1 MKQSYDKDTS
11 QGVKR
16 GRWHKTDG
24 SPNSEDRALQR
35 FADMLIEKI
44 EDMEKSD
51 WKKPWLTDGEV
62 VGMPQNLDGRHYN
75 DSNAFMLLMHMQHE
89 GYRLPVF
96 ATFDRISRENAV
108 KTKDGWKQAVGDDG
122 QPLPHVGVNKGE
134 SAFPVFLTTFSVVD
148 KDTREKIS
156 YDDYKKLS
164 PEEKE
169 KYDVYPHRR
178 VYNVFNV
185 DQTNLK
191 EARPELYQKIEDA
204 HVVKPRGE
212 GEFRAFTFEPLD
224 TMIAEQKWVC
234 PIRLEY
240 QDRAYYSKSEDYI
253 KMPEKRQFADA
264 GDESK
269 FYGNTFHEMAHST
282 GIASRLNRDMDS
294 SYGREE
300 LVAEMTA
307 AVLCQKYG
315 MVKYV
320 KDVKSENE
328 DKDDSLTYLKGW
340 LGTLRQEPKYL
351 NTVLGDVKKASEMIS
366 TKIEEIVRSREAK
379 LDIREEETQT
389 VAIDESGDAQ
399 LVEGESLGADRKQGD
414 NEERPDVEQEETEE
428 RKQVRHARWH

>member
-1 MKQSYDKDTS
+1 MRQSYNKDSS
-11 QGVKR
+11 QEAKR

-44 EDMEKSD
+44 ENMEKSN
-51 WKKPWLTDGEV
+51 WQQPWLTEGI
-62 VGMPQNLDGRHYN
+62 VGLPQNLDGRQYN
-75 DSNAFMLLMHMQHE
+75 SSNSFMLLMHMQRE

-96 ATFDRISRENAV
+96 ATFDRITRENV
-108 KTKDGWKQAVGDDG
+108 VRTKDGLKPALGDDG
-122 QPLPHVGVNKGE
+122 QPLPRVGVNKGE
-134 SAFPVFLTTFSVVD
+134 SSFPVFLTTFSVVN
-148 KDTREKIS
+148 KDTKEKID

-164 PEEKE
+164 LEEKD
-169 KYDVYPHRR
+169 KYDVFPHRR
-178 VYNVFNV
+178 VYNVFNI

-191 EARPELYQKIEDA
+191 EARPELYQKIVDA
-204 HVVKPRGE
+204 HVVKPREE
-212 GEFRAFTFEPLD
+212 GEYRTFTFEPLD
-224 TMIAEQKWVC
+224 TMIAENKWVC
-234 PIRLEY
+234 PIHLEY
-240 QDRAYYSKSEDYI
+240 QDRAYYSKSQDYI
-253 KMPEKRQFADA
+253 KMPEKRQFAAA

-282 GIASRLNRDMDS
+282 GIESRLNRDMDS

-340 LGTLRQEPKYL
+340 LGNLRKEPKYL
-351 NTVLGDVKKASEMIS
+351 NTVLGDVKKASDMIS
-366 TKIEEIVRSREAK
+366 TKIEEIIRSKDVK
-379 LDIREEETQT
+379 LDIREDEVQT
-389 VAIDESGDAQ
+389 VAIDETGDAQ
-399 LVEGESLGADRKQGD
+399 LVEGESLGADKKQGD

-428 RKQVRHARWH
+428 RKQQVHRRWH